1 MEAGD
6 VSDLNMVKDIEVVP
20 NSDGSSRQF
29 QLVGKG
35 GQGADGVLA
44 GVIEDGAASLV
55 DGDHRV
61 VVIASKEEELHLLV
75 PKQRGEGRVEG
86 HGWAWQASILHRVG
100 GRRHGWHRGWTWQE
114 EALHVNVAQRIV
126 AAAAA
131 KLPQHQIN
139 KPTGAHHK
147 SIEL

>member
-1 MEAGD
+1 
-6 VSDLNMVKDIEVVP
+6 
-20 NSDGSSRQF
+20 
-29 QLVGKG
+29 LVGKCG
-35 GQGADGVLA
+35 HGADGVLA

-100 GRRHGWHRGWTWQE
+100 GDGRRHGWHHRGWTWQE
-114 EALHVNVAQRIV
+114 EAVHVNVAQRVV

-131 KLPQHQIN
+131 KLLQQQIN
-139 KPTGAHHK
+139 KPTGGAHHQ
-147 SIEL
+147 